1 MISSHPVDGVGG
13 SDELI
18 EQALR
23 AAMGSALSPESPT
36 HLREALE
43 AAVFPG
49 GARMR
54 PKLCLK
60 VFNASGASH
69 PELAA
74 RAAAAIE
81 LLHCASLVH
90 DDLPCFDNAALR
102 RGKPTVHRLF
112 GEPTAVLAGDA
123 LIVTAF
129 KYISRQAARA
139 PELVARMI
147 EVVAEAA
154 GPSHGLIAGQSME
167 AMTHVPI
174 DRYHHYKTGSLF
186 VAAATCGALTGGA
199 DPAPWAKMGELLGH
213 AYQIA
218 DDIADTVG
226 RAEVLGKSGAVDT
239 QLNRPNI
246 VRSQGLDSA
255 AAKFYAHLEQISD
268 TIPASP
274 HKGSL
279 VDWLNQAL
287 CKGVAGPGK
296 AGLIQQA
303 ALECV
308 QPL

>member
-1 MISSHPVDGVGG
+1 MISNHPVDLVAG

-23 AAMGSALSPESPT
+23 AAMSSVLSPVSPT
-36 HLREALE
+36 HLRGALE

-54 PKLCLK
+54 PELCLK
-60 VFNASGASH
+60 VFSACGASH

-112 GEPTAVLAGDA
+112 GEPTAVLVGDA
-123 LIVTAF
+123 LIVAAF
-129 KYISRQAARA
+129 KNLSRQAAQA
-139 PELVARMI
+139 PELIVRMI
-147 EVVAEAA
+147 EVIADAI

-174 DRYHHYKTGSLF
+174 NRYHHYKTGSLF

-199 DPAPWAKMGELLGH
+199 DPGPWAKVGELLGH

-226 RAEVLGKSGAVDT
+226 RAEALGKLRAVDT
-239 QLNRPNI
+239 QLDRPNI
-246 VRSQGLDSA
+246 VRSEGLDSA
-255 AAKFYAHLEQISD
+255 AAKFFAYLEQIGD
-268 TIPASP
+268 AIPVSP
-274 HKGSL
+274 HKGSF
-279 VDWLNQAL
+279 VDWLSQAL

-296 AGLIQQA
+296 AGLIKQA
-303 ALECV
+303 ALECA
-308 QPL
+308 QSL

>member
-1 MISSHPVDGVGG
+1 MISNHQADVVGD
-13 SDELI
+13 SDKLI

-23 AAMGSALSPESPT
+23 AAMDTALSPAAPA
-36 HLREALE
+36 HLRGALD

-49 GARMR
+49 GSRMR

-60 VFNASGASH
+60 VSYVCGEKD
-69 PELAA
+69 PELAT

-102 RGKPTVHRLF
+102 RGRPTVHRLF
-112 GEPTAVLAGDA
+112 GEPIAVLTGDA
-123 LIVTAF
+123 LIVMAF
-129 KYISRQAARA
+129 KYLSLQAALT
-139 PELVARMI
+139 PELGARMI
-147 EVVAEAA
+147 EVVAEAV

-186 VAAATCGALTGGA
+186 VAAATCGALASGA
-199 DPAPWAKMGELLGH
+199 DPAPWSKVGELLGH

-226 RAEVLGKSGAVDT
+226 RAEVLGKLPAVDT
-239 QLNRPNI
+239 QLNRPSI
-246 VRSQGLDSA
+246 VRGQGLDSA
-255 AAKFYAHLEQISD
+255 AARFYAYLEQIGD
-268 TIPASP
+268 AIPASP
-274 HKGSL
+274 QKRSF
-279 VDWLNQAL
+279 VDWLNHAL

-296 AGLIQQA
+296 AGLIQQT
-303 ALECV
+303 ALDCA
-308 QPL
+308 PL

>member
-1 MISSHPVDGVGG
+1 MISKHPVDLVGG

-23 AAMGSALSPESPT
+23 AAMGSALSPASPT
-36 HLREALE
+36 HLRGALE

-54 PKLCLK
+54 PKLCMK
-60 VFNASGASH
+60 VFNACGASQ
-69 PELAA
+69 PELAL

-90 DDLPCFDNAALR
+90 DDLPCFDNAPLR
-102 RGKPTVHRLF
+102 RGKPSVHRLF

-123 LIVTAF
+123 LIVAAF
-129 KYISRQAARA
+129 KSLSRQVTRT
-139 PELVARMI
+139 PLLVVRII
-147 EVVAEAA
+147 EVVADAI

-174 DRYHHYKTGSLF
+174 DRYHQYKTGSLF
-186 VAAATCGALTGGA
+186 VAAATCGALTGGG
-199 DPAPWAKMGELLGH
+199 DPAPWAKVGELLGH

-226 RAEVLGKSGAVDT
+226 RPEALGKLGAVDT
-239 QLNRPNI
+239 QLDRPNI

-255 AAKFYAHLEQISD
+255 SAKFYGYLEQIGD
-268 TIPASP
+268 TIPAGP
-274 HKGSL
+274 HEESF
-279 VDWLNQAL
+279 VDWLSQAL
-287 CKGVAGPGK
+287 CKGVAGAGK

-308 QPL
+308 QPS